1 MAELGRSKEED
12 ADRAQG
18 VKAALEQQ
26 LGHERMRYSLLEGQL
41 QVRPEESVCVCAMF
55 ETTHG
60 HSLTGGERRWNRR
73 AGGS

>member
-41 QVRPEESVCVCAMF
+41 QVRPEESVCVCVQCLKRH
-55 ETTHG
+55 TGTH
-60 HSLTGGERRWNRR
+60 
-73 AGGS
+73 